1 MDRLVAHGA
10 KHTPPGRLRP
20 SETHHPDRDDQRF
33 AVAGWV
39 PPVIALSLDEARNIA
54 LVAATAFAIAA
65 IVAIWVM
72 KTIVQKVLVAVLLV
86 MLAFAAW
93 SQRESLQECAE
104 QVQANV
110 TTDIANATASPTTTL
125 GTTTDGSTPPA
136 SDGTTSSET
145 TCTFFGI
152 DVTIP

>member
-1 MDRLVAHGA
+1 M
-10 KHTPPGRLRP
+10 
-20 SETHHPDRDDQRF
+20 
-33 AVAGWV
+33 
-39 PPVIALSLDEARNIA
+39 IALSLDEARNIA

-110 TTDIANATASPTTTL
+110 TADIANATTSPTTTL
-125 GTTTDGSTPPA
+125 GTTTAGNTPTA
-136 SDGTTSSET
+136 ADGTTISET
-145 TCTFFGI
+145 TCTFFGV

>member
-1 MDRLVAHGA
+1 VHVVSLAPDSPVEPFSPGVLVLVVPAPA
-10 KHTPPGRLRP
+10 AV
-20 SETHHPDRDDQRF
+20 ETWF
-33 AVAGWV
+33 A
-39 PPVIALSLDEARNIA
+39 
-54 LVAATAFAIAA
+54 AFAIAA

-104 QVQANV
+104 QVQVNV
-110 TTDIANATASPTTTL
+110 TDEIVDAATAGATTTGA
-125 GTTTDGSTPPA
+125 GTPSTSTPGGETA
-136 SDGTTSSET
+136 AESSLRDT
-145 TCTFFGI
+145 TCTFFGV